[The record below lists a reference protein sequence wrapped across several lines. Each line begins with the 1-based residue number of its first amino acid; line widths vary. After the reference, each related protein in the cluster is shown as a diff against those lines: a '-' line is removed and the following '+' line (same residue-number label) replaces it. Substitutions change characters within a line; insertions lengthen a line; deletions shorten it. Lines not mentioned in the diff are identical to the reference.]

1 MCAALID
8 RIGYDVEK
16 EGGKQILDGTIFF
29 PLGTPKYIQKVLDH
43 LRMPQLVVHWGPI
56 STLISTK
63 EHIQGWKKQK

>member
-16 EGGKQILDGTIFF
+16 EGGTQILDGTIFF

-43 LRMPQLVVHWGPI
+43 LRMPQLVVH
-56 STLISTK
+56 
-63 EHIQGWKKQK
+63 